1 MIQLEQL
8 LCLLEYLYLKRRDLC
23 LLVHDHLF
31 GVLVV
36 GMVIGLILAF
46 CVRLVGGDIR
56 ESPFEGGAPN
66 AGGYIDLSY
75 SAGLDPSG
83 GSATPPPP
91 RASNSRLNRAISAS
105 YLPLVPSVLTMT
117 KRQKLTLREFSGEPS
132 LAHTMID
139 GLIQVPVLAVVLPI
153 STLAPPL

>member
-1 MIQLEQL
+1 VIQ
-8 LCLLEYLYLKRRDLC
+8 R
-23 LLVHDHLF
+23 
-31 GVLVV
+31 
-36 GMVIGLILAF
+36 
-46 CVRLVGGDIR
+46 GDIR

-91 RASNSRLNRAISAS
+91 RASSSRLNRAISAS
-105 YLPLVPSVLTMT
+105 YLPSVSSVLIIT
-117 KRQKLTLREFSGEPS
+117 KTKKQKLTLHEFSGEPS
-132 LAHTMID
+132 LAHIMID

-153 STLAPPL
+153 NLGPLLKRQDRRTLGLVLIPLFLPYIPILGSNLKFASDKIKEFSKS